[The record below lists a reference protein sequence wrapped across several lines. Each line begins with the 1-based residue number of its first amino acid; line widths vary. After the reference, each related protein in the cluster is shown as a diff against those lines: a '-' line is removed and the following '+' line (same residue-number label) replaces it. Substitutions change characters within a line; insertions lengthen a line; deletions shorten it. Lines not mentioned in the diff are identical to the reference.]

1 MQKTRKLAKNQEK
14 QKKVI
19 KKLKNKF
26 RLVVINNDT
35 FEERFSLL
43 LTPLNLFTVVG
54 LVVILFSIA
63 LVSLIAFTPIR
74 EFIPGYS
81 DLATKQIATYA
92 AFKADSLEFELHQN
106 KQYLENIRKILSG
119 EPTNNYIEE
128 NQEEDA
134 NYDTITL
141 RKSKQDSA
149 LRQLVEN
156 EEKFN
161 VMPGFARE
169 GGATNIGSLFL
180 FPPMKGVLTSSFNPS
195 IKHYGVDI
203 AGEANEAVKSAYDGT
218 VIVATWSSEDGYI
231 IQIQHENDLIS
242 VYKHNSTLL
251 KKTGDQVKAGDPIAI
266 VGNSGENTTGPHL
279 HFELWYKGNALDPQ
293 NYFNF

>member
-1 MQKTRKLAKNQEK
+1 M
-14 QKKVI
+14 
-19 KKLKNKF
+19 
-26 RLVVINNDT
+26 
-35 FEERFSLL
+35 
-43 LTPLNLFTVVG
+43 
-54 LVVILFSIA
+54 
-63 LVSLIAFTPIR
+63 
-74 EFIPGYS
+74 
-81 DLATKQIATYA
+81 
-92 AFKADSLEFELHQN
+92 
-106 KQYLENIRKILSG
+106 
-119 EPTNNYIEE
+119 
-128 NQEEDA
+128 
-134 NYDTITL
+134 
-141 RKSKQDSA
+141 
-149 LRQLVEN
+149 RQLVEN